1 MARKGYDIRPYLFM
15 NIGLPAES
23 ELARWSPLPAEFGTF
38 CVETDDL
45 GTKIFNDLRDVQTQ
59 LYMENLLEP
68 MEEWLN
74 EYNISL
80 RAQISYGRYFEISE
94 PTMAV
99 DYPEAENLNQRN
111 QVDIYRLW
119 TGAAKLENKILS
131 SETGA
136 LGGMGYSYDH
146 QRHLQEA
153 YALYA
158 AGFSRIN
165 WHVWTSSWSPES
177 ITQNWPGFQSLPFG
191 PGFNPNFNVLG
202 TREPEYATYWAFNQ
216 HLGRIQKLLRQGV
229 SRTDVGMLYLKY
241 DQHIAAQCLAEDDM
255 WMQRHDYMLFPSTE
269 LQENGYTYDYFSPA
283 FLEDDA
289 VSYNAETGTL
299 EQAGY
304 KALVLWQNWLSL
316 DSAQELLDLA
326 RQGMKIVVV
335 DGAAVETPYD
345 DGQDEALA
353 QVMEELK
360 GLDNVATAATA
371 DDVME
376 ALESLGVEPYAGFVQ
391 RNQQLLT
398 QVRQDGDNRYMY
410 VYNYCDGSLH
420 DGDDPDHG
428 THATVDIELDGMY
441 LPYQIDAWTGE
452 VTQLAQYCY
461 EDGKTV
467 ITVDLDYGNVA
478 LYAFEAV
485 DSEDVH
491 VVSADQADALFTTAD
506 GAVIL
511 RATESGTYTA
521 TLSDGTAYTNTLAVA
536 APYDITGWDLTVEAW
551 SASDERLTRTD
562 TYTDSK
568 GNTSVEYTYDTV
580 KTDTTVHLDKLTTWD
595 RIPEIGQGA
604 SGTGHY
610 TAQFNWDGQADGAYL
625 DFGSLVNSMK
635 VYINGVQTADLNM
648 NQPVL
653 DITEYLV
660 PGVNT
665 IELDYYSNLANELLE
680 TGVLTAGNAGWAGYD
695 IEYRSYGPTQAVIIP
710 YAQVDITDEVA
721 LYFTDVDKD
730 SPYAGAVAAL
740 TQQGIIKGVGQTK
753 FRPEAVITMAELAT
767 FLGRMDGAAVDDSA
781 AAAGLT
787 ADGWSA
793 GYVAWAREKGFVGG
807 QAQYAPL
814 TTEEVNAALAAF
826 CASRGATAVTAQSA
840 SRGDVVAVL
849 STL

>member
-1 MARKGYDIRPYLFM
+1 M
-15 NIGLPAES
+15 
-23 ELARWSPLPAEFGTF
+23 
-38 CVETDDL
+38 
-45 GTKIFNDLRDVQTQ
+45 
-59 LYMENLLEP
+59 
-68 MEEWLN
+68 
-74 EYNISL
+74 
-80 RAQISYGRYFEISE
+80 
-94 PTMAV
+94 
-99 DYPEAENLNQRN
+99 
-111 QVDIYRLW
+111 
-119 TGAAKLENKILS
+119 
-131 SETGA
+131 
-136 LGGMGYSYDH
+136 
-146 QRHLQEA
+146 
-153 YALYA
+153 
-158 AGFSRIN
+158 
-165 WHVWTSSWSPES
+165 
-177 ITQNWPGFQSLPFG
+177 
-191 PGFNPNFNVLG
+191 
-202 TREPEYATYWAFNQ
+202 
-216 HLGRIQKLLRQGV
+216 
-229 SRTDVGMLYLKY
+229 
-241 DQHIAAQCLAEDDM
+241 
-255 WMQRHDYMLFPSTE
+255 
-269 LQENGYTYDYFSPA
+269 
-283 FLEDDA
+283 
-289 VSYNAETGTL
+289 
-299 EQAGY
+299 
-304 KALVLWQNWLSL
+304 
-316 DSAQELLDLA
+316 
-326 RQGMKIVVV
+326 
-335 DGAAVETPYD
+335 
-345 DGQDEALA
+345 
-353 QVMEELK
+353 
-360 GLDNVATAATA
+360 
-371 DDVME
+371 
-376 ALESLGVEPYAGFVQ
+376 
-391 RNQQLLT
+391 
-398 QVRQDGDNRYMY
+398 
-410 VYNYCDGSLH
+410 
-420 DGDDPDHG
+420 
-428 THATVDIELDGMY
+428 
-441 LPYQIDAWTGE
+441 
-452 VTQLAQYCY
+452 
-461 EDGKTV
+461 
-467 ITVDLDYGNVA
+467 A

-721 LYFTDVDKD
+721 LYFTDVGKD
-730 SPYAGAVAAL
+730 SLYAGAVAAL
-740 TQQGIIKGVGQTK
+740 TQQGVIKGVGQTK
-753 FRPEAVITMAELAT
+753 FRPETVITVAELAT

-840 SRGDVVAVL
+840 SRGNVVAVL